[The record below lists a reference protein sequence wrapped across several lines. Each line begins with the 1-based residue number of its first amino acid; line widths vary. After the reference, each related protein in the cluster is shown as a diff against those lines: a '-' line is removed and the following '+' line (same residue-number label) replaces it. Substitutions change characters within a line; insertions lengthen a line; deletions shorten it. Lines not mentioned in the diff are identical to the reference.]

1 MNTDHAARLVA
12 RLLALRYLPRD
23 DAEVRRLLVDASFRD
38 EVETRLAASG
48 LRLLAHPF
56 AAHVAVA
63 LAREHEA
70 AVFEQHDAWQAT
82 NLGLPK
88 DAAALLVI
96 LWALI
101 ILPKRER
108 QLVSESTHADAQN
121 ELFETVKLTPVAHEA
136 SRGIPENVL
145 LEDYGKLLGGR
156 ARLQQFAL
164 PQLSRLG
171 FIERRNKVIF
181 EGPLLDLAFDYAEFA
196 PRILEG
202 ALSDLLKQRG
212 VLEEHAQSD
221 TALEARE
228 PEPDDDT
235 PDATGGNA
243 TTTEDDA

>member
-1 MNTDHAARLVA
+1 MNNDLAARLIA
-12 RLLALRYLPRD
+12 RLLALRTLPRED
-23 DAEVRRLLVDASFRD
+23 PEARRLLIDAGFRD

-48 LRLLAHPF
+48 LRLLAQPF
-56 AAHVAVA
+56 AAHIAVA

-70 AVFEQHDAWQAT
+70 AVFEQNAAWQAS
-82 NLGLPK
+82 NIGLPR

-96 LWALI
+96 VWALI

-108 QLVSESTHADAQN
+108 QLASEAAQTDAQN
-121 ELFETVKLTPVAHEA
+121 ELFETVKLTPAAHEA

-145 LEDYGKLLGGR
+145 LEDYGKLLGGK

-171 FIERRNKVIF
+171 FIERRNKVIH

-212 VLEEHAQSD
+212 VLEEHAPLSP
-221 TALEARE
+221 ALEDRAPISPALE
-228 PEPDDDT
+228 DPTPEDH
-235 PDATGGNA
+235 A
-243 TTTEDDA
+243 

>member
-1 MNTDHAARLVA
+1 MNTDLAARLIA

-23 DAEVRRLLVDASFRD
+23 DADVRRLLIDASFRE
-38 EVETRLAASG
+38 EVETRLTASG
-48 LRLLAHPF
+48 LRLLAQPF
-56 AAHVAVA
+56 ATHVSVA
-63 LAREHEA
+63 LAREQEA
-70 AVFEQHDAWQAT
+70 AVFEQNDAWQAS
-82 NLGLPK
+82 NIGLPK
-88 DAAALLVI
+88 DAVALLVI

-108 QLVSESTHADAQN
+108 QLAGESTQTDTQN
-121 ELFETVKLTPVAHEA
+121 ELFETVKLTPSAHDA

-145 LEDYGKLLGGR
+145 LEDYGKLLGGK

-212 VLEEHAQSD
+212 VLEEHAQSNP
-221 TALEARE
+221 ALEAAADPEE
-228 PEPDDDT
+228 P
-235 PDATGGNA
+235 A
-243 TTTEDDA
+243 

>member
-1 MNTDHAARLVA
+1 MNTDSAARLIA
-12 RLLALRYLPRD
+12 RLLALRFLPRD

-38 EVETRLAASG
+38 EVDARLAASG
-48 LRLLAHPF
+48 LRLLAQPF
-56 AAHVAVA
+56 ASHVSVA

-70 AVFEQHDAWQAT
+70 AVFEQNDAWQAS
-82 NLGLPK
+82 NIGLPK

-96 LWALI
+96 VWALI

-108 QLVSESTHADAQN
+108 QLASEAAQTDAQN
-121 ELFETVKLTPVAHEA
+121 ELFETVKLTPAAHEA

-171 FIERRNKVIF
+171 FIERRNKVIH

-212 VLEEHAQSD
+212 VLESVA
-221 TALEARE
+221 T
-228 PEPDDDT
+228 PE
-235 PDATGGNA
+235 DAS
-243 TTTEDDA
+243 

>member
-1 MNTDHAARLVA
+1 MNTDSAARLIA
-12 RLLALRYLPRD
+12 RLLALRFLPRD

-38 EVETRLAASG
+38 EVDARLAASG
-48 LRLLAHPF
+48 LRLLAQPF
-56 AAHVAVA
+56 ASHVSVA

-70 AVFEQHDAWQAT
+70 AVFEQNDAWQAS
-82 NLGLPK
+82 NIGLPR

-101 ILPKRER
+101 VLPKRER
-108 QLVSESTHADAQN
+108 QLASEATQTDTQN
-121 ELFETVKLTPVAHEA
+121 ELFETVKLTPAAHEA

-171 FIERRNKVIF
+171 FIERRNKVIH

-212 VLEEHAQSD
+212 VLESVA
-221 TALEARE
+221 T
-228 PEPDDDT
+228 PE
-235 PDATGGNA
+235 DAS
-243 TTTEDDA
+243 

>member
-1 MNTDHAARLVA
+1 MNTDLAARLIA
-12 RLLALRYLPRD
+12 RLLALRFLPRD

-38 EVETRLAASG
+38 EVDARLAASG
-48 LRLLAHPF
+48 LRLLAQPF
-56 AAHVAVA
+56 ASHVSVA

-70 AVFEQHDAWQAT
+70 AVFEQNDAWQAS
-82 NLGLPK
+82 NIGLPR

-101 ILPKRER
+101 VLPKRER
-108 QLVSESTHADAQN
+108 QLASEATQTDTQN
-121 ELFETVKLTPVAHEA
+121 EVFETVKLTPAAHEA

-171 FIERRNKVIF
+171 FIERRNKVIH
-181 EGPLLDLAFDYAEFA
+181 EGPLHDLAFDYAEFA

-212 VLEEHAQSD
+212 VLESVA
-221 TALEARE
+221 T
-228 PEPDDDT
+228 PE
-235 PDATGGNA
+235 DAS
-243 TTTEDDA
+243 

>member
-1 MNTDHAARLVA
+1 MNTDLAARLIA

-23 DAEVRRLLVDASFRD
+23 DADVRRLLIDVSFRD

-48 LRLLAHPF
+48 LRLLAQPF
-56 AAHVAVA
+56 ATHVSVA
-63 LAREHEA
+63 LAREQEA
-70 AVFEQHDAWQAT
+70 AVFEQNDAWQAS
-82 NLGLPK
+82 NIGLPK
-88 DAAALLVI
+88 DAVALLVI

-108 QLVSESTHADAQN
+108 QLAGESTQADTQN
-121 ELFETVKLTPVAHEA
+121 ELFETVKLSAAAHDA
-136 SRGIPENVL
+136 SRGIAENVL
-145 LEDYGKLLGGR
+145 LEDYGKLLGGK

-171 FIERRNKVIF
+171 FIERRNKIIH

-212 VLEEHAQSD
+212 VLEDHAQPNP
-221 TALEARE
+221 ALEAVAG
-228 PEPDDDT
+228 P
-235 PDATGGNA
+235 
-243 TTTEDDA
+243 EDDA

>member
-1 MNTDHAARLVA
+1 MNTDPAARLIA
-12 RLLALRYLPRD
+12 RLLALRFLPRE
-23 DAEVRRLLVDASFRD
+23 DADVRRLLVDSNFRD
-38 EVETRLAASG
+38 DIETRLAATG

-56 AAHVAVA
+56 AAHVSIA
-63 LAREHEA
+63 LTRDVEA
-70 AVFEQHDAWQAT
+70 AVFEQNDAWQAS
-82 NLGLPK
+82 NIGLPK

-108 QLVSESTHADAQN
+108 QLAHDATDTEAQN
-121 ELFETVKLTPVAHEA
+121 ELFETVKLTPAAHDA
-136 SRGIPENVL
+136 SRGIAENVL
-145 LEDYGKLLGGR
+145 MEDYGKLLGGK

-212 VLEEHAQSD
+212 VLEDREAVTP
-221 TALEARE
+221 TA
-228 PEPDDDT
+228 
-235 PDATGGNA
+235 
-243 TTTEDDA
+243 EDDA